1 MKTYIELKNMR
12 FHAYHGVF
20 PQEKKTGNEFRVNL
34 KLEVDVSKACLSDS
48 LEDTVNYAA
57 VYDIV
62 KHEMAISS
70 ALIEHVAYRIVE
82 QIKKHFPEIETVEI
96 RLAKMTPPVNGEMEA
111 AEIRIIA

>member
-1 MKTYIELKNMR
+1 MR
-12 FHAYHGVF
+12 FHAYHGVYA
-20 PQEKKTGNEFRVNL
+20 QEKKTGNEFRVDL

-62 KHEMAISS
+62 RHEIEIPSK
-70 ALIEHVAYRIVE
+70 LIEHVAYRIVE

-96 RLAKMTPPVNGEMEA
+96 RLAKMSPPVNGEMEA
-111 AEIRIIA
+111 AEITIIA

>member
-12 FHAYHGVF
+12 FHAYHGVYA
-20 PQEKKTGNEFRVNL
+20 QEKKTGNEFRVDL

-48 LEDTVNYAA
+48 LEDTVNYSA

-62 KHEMAISS
+62 KHEIEIPSK
-70 ALIEHVAYRIVE
+70 LIEHVAYQIVA
-82 QIKKHFPEIETVEI
+82 QIKNHFPEIETVEI
-96 RLAKMTPPVNGEMEA
+96 CLAKMAPPVNGEMEA

>member
-34 KLEVDVSKACLSDS
+34 KLQVDVSKACLSDS

-82 QIKKHFPEIETVEI
+82 QIKNHFPEIETVEI
-96 RLAKMTPPVNGEMEA
+96 WLAKMTPPVNGEMEA

>member
-1 MKTYIELKNMR
+1 MQ
-12 FHAYHGVF
+12 FHAYHGVYA
-20 PQEKKTGNEFRVNL
+20 QEKKTGNEFRVDL

-62 KHEMAISS
+62 RHEIEIPSK
-70 ALIEHVAYRIVE
+70 LIEHVAYRIVE

-96 RLAKMTPPVNGEMEA
+96 RLAKMSPPVNGEMEA
-111 AEIRIIA
+111 AEITIIA

>member
-1 MKTYIELKNMR
+1 MR

-34 KLEVDVSKACLSDS
+34 KLQVDVSKACLSDS

-82 QIKKHFPEIETVEI
+82 QIKNHFPELKPSKFGLP
-96 RLAKMTPPVNGEMEA
+96 R
-111 AEIRIIA
+111 